1 MDKGFSNEDIDY
13 HFEQCARNGIQNF
26 VLMFIG
32 YPTETLEDHQM
43 NIDFLYKYKKY
54 MQSGT
59 ISLLRLG
66 LTGSLDIGSPIATN
80 KTKLR
85 LVPQKPDLD
94 LSHLMDHDQDWIYGR
109 NWINLDNPDLT
120 LEERIRRRMELH
132 EISVNLGYHQPKIKE
147 ELYTLKKILWE
158 FQEKNTNREKSHIP
172 LFTELSADAHD

>member
-1 MDKGFSNEDIDY
+1 M
-13 HFEQCARNGIQNF
+13 
-26 VLMFIG
+26 
-32 YPTETLEDHQM
+32 
-43 NIDFLYKYKKY
+43 
-54 MQSGT
+54 
-59 ISLLRLG
+59 
-66 LTGSLDIGSPIATN
+66 N

-147 ELYTLKKILWE
+147 ELYTLKKNKRLNLFESTLKNGKIE
-158 FQEKNTNREKSHIP
+158 VEKAYKIKKVCKSHNIKIDNS
-172 LFTELSADAHD
+172 LNLLKAFKQDAIKNRYKKPKRI